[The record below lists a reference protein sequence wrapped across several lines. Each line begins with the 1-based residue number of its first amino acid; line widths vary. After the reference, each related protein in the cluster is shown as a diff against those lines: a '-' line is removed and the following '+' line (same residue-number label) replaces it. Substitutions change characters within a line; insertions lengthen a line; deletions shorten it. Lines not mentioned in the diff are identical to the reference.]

1 MRVWDNVYVFVYV
14 MCDCVCISVYVVCVL
29 CVCVCNVCVH
39 ECVHV
44 CVHVCVLCVSCN
56 VCIQACDR
64 RVGIIIQYKHCD
76 VKDMCCMWETA
87 LSTGI
92 YHVMRFATRG
102 EEVVL
107 PLSFNY
113 WLFLI
118 SMNSITKAK
127 KFLQTTRV
135 HPP

>member
-1 MRVWDNVYVFVYV
+1 M
-14 MCDCVCISVYVVCVL
+14 
-29 CVCVCNVCVH
+29 CVCVCVCV
-39 ECVHV
+39 CACMCV
-44 CVHVCVLCVSCN
+44 CVCTVNTMCTCVPCN

-64 RVGIIIQYKHCD
+64 RVGTIIQCKHFD
-76 VKDMCCMWETA
+76 VKGHVCMWETA

-92 YHVMRFATRG
+92 YHVIRFAMRG

-118 SMNSITKAK
+118 
-127 KFLQTTRV
+127 
-135 HPP
+135 P